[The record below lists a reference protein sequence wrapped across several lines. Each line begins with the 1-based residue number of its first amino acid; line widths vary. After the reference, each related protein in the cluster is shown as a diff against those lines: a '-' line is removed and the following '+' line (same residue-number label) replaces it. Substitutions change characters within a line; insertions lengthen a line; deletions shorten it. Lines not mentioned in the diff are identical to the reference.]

1 MQPEI
6 IIDSLR
12 KVYRVP
18 LRKPGLL
25 PAVQS
30 LIRPNYNDVLAVD
43 GISLTIRAG
52 EIVGVL
58 GPNGAGKT
66 TMLKMLAGLLY
77 PTAGSIT
84 AAGFIPWERKPEFLG
99 KISMVMGNKA
109 QLTWEN
115 TVMDSFFILKEIYR
129 VPGRDFKNRLDE
141 LVDLLDID
149 KLLPKLARNL
159 SLGERS
165 KCEFAAAL
173 LHQPRILF
181 LDEPTLGLDVSVQ
194 IKLRDFIRRYN
205 RTHNTTVILT
215 SHYMT
220 DITSLC
226 KRVVLIHSGKLVFDG
241 ELSRLA
247 EKIAPYKLINIST
260 GEGQRQPDFS
270 SLAYPGNGATVI
282 EQDDHRLVVRVKKE
296 DTARVVS
303 YIMNTASVTD
313 LTVEDSP
320 IDAIIDRVYR
330 EGVTW

>member
-6 IIDSLR
+6 IIDSIR

-25 PAVQS
+25 PAIQS
-30 LIRPNYNDVLAVD
+30 LIRPNYSDVPAVD
-43 GISLTIRAG
+43 GINLTIRAG
-52 EIVGVL
+52 EILGVL

-77 PTAGSIT
+77 PTAGHISV
-84 AAGFIPWERKPEFLG
+84 AGYTPWQRKPEFLR
-99 KISMVMGNKA
+99 KISLVMGNKA

-115 TVMDSFFILKEIYR
+115 TVMDSFYILKEIYR
-129 VPGRDFKNRLDE
+129 VPETDFKNRLDE
-141 LVDLLDID
+141 LIDLLDID

-165 KCEFAAAL
+165 RCEFAAAL
-173 LHQPRILF
+173 LHQPRVLF

-226 KRVVLIHSGKLVFDG
+226 RRVVLIHGGKLIFDG

-247 EKIAPYKLINIST
+247 EKIAPYKLINICT
-260 GEGQRQPDFS
+260 GEGQKQPDFS
-270 SLAYPGNGATVI
+270 SAAYPGGGVSVM
-282 EQDDHRLVVRVKKE
+282 EQDDFRLLVRVKKE
-296 DTARVVS
+296 ETARVVS
-303 YIMNTASVTD
+303 HIMSTVSVSD
-313 LTVEDSP
+313 LTIEDSP
-320 IDAIIDRVYR
+320 IDAVIDRVYR
-330 EGVTW
+330 EGVT

>member
-6 IIDSLR
+6 MIDSLR

-18 LRKPGLL
+18 IRKPGLI
-25 PAVQS
+25 PALQS
-30 LIRPNYNDVLAVD
+30 LFRPNYNDVLAVD
-43 GISLTIRAG
+43 GISLSIRAG

-66 TMLKMLAGLLY
+66 TTLKMLAGLLY
-77 PTAGSIT
+77 PTAGSIRV
-84 AAGFIPWERKPEFLG
+84 AGFTPWERKPGFLRE
-99 KISMVMGNKA
+99 ISMVMGNKA

-115 TVMDSFFILKEIYR
+115 TVLDSFYILKEIYR
-129 VPGRDFKNRLDE
+129 VSDMDFKSRLDE
-141 LVDLLDID
+141 LVDLLDIS
-149 KLLPKLARNL
+149 KLFPKLARNL

-173 LHQPRILF
+173 LHHPRVLF

-194 IKLRDFIRRYN
+194 IKLRDFIREYN
-205 RTHNTTVILT
+205 RTHNTTIILT

-241 ELSRLA
+241 ELSKLA
-247 EKIAPYKLINIST
+247 EKIAPYKLISIST
-260 GEGQRQPDFS
+260 GEDQQQPDFNS
-270 SLAYPGNGATVI
+270 MAFKGNGVSVVH
-282 EQDDHRLVVRVKKE
+282 QDRHRLVVQVKKE
-296 DTARVVS
+296 DTARAVS
-303 YIMNTASVTD
+303 HIMNTVSVTD

-320 IDAIIDRVYR
+320 IDAVIDRVYR
-330 EGVTW
+330 EGAA